1 MFTFLLYFLVFLVL
15 CAIIL
20 WYFLIAIIVLGVF
33 GLLIYL
39 VTKVYNL
46 IADEIRNHKEKKYQD
61 KD

>member
-46 IADEIRNHKEKKYQD
+46 IADEIRNHKENKYQD